1 MGEKTLYSVL
11 EVSSDASAEVIG
23 AAHARLKALLEPKAA
38 AGDEAALTRLQA
50 LHDAHRTLSDPGLR
64 ARYDTTLRQR
74 VVQFQPVTDSGTGGL
89 ARWLPTALIALAV
102 AGSCGWYYSY
112 KQRADR
118 AKAERALRE
127 KSEALAKAEAE
138 RQRIESETAA
148 KEAARQKRLEDFRY
162 QQWVDQARRDGA
174 ENMRR
179 NEAARQRA
187 EAEERRERQR
197 EERMQELERT
207 REEAAAR
214 RRLEEEKRRLREL
227 QYQNSRY

>member
-38 AGDEAALTRLQA
+38 AGDEVALTRLQA

-64 ARYDTTLRQR
+64 ARYDTSLRQR
-74 VVQFQPVTDSGTGGL
+74 VVQFQPVTDSGTGGV

-112 KQRADR
+112 KQRAER
-118 AKAERALRE
+118 AKAEQALRA
-127 KSEALAKAEAE
+127 KTEALAKAEAE
-138 RQRIESETAA
+138 RQRIEGEIAE

-187 EAEERRERQR
+187 EAEDRRQRER

-214 RRLEEEKRRLREL
+214 RRVEEEKRRLREL